1 MKRVRLAG
9 AAAVAPVL
17 AAGFAAPAALAAP
30 SHPSHDRSA
39 SAHGKSVRLPAA
51 QQHAAPAAAFCSYH
65 VDHRATMDLGASG
78 YAEIS
83 YNGGLLCSTSVH
95 LLGTHRNLEMR
106 TRVYAGPGAK
116 NGIASNLQHGGV
128 RAGST
133 YFSHWF
139 SSLTGGK
146 VACVAVVNSKNRNSV
161 KYGPVCFNY

>member
-1 MKRVRLAG
+1 VKKMRLVG
-9 AAAVAPVL
+9 AAAVAPAL

-30 SHPSHDRSA
+30 SHPSHDRGSSA
-39 SAHGKSVRLPAA
+39 TGKRVRLLTA
-51 QQHAAPAAAFCSYH
+51 QHHATAAAAYCSYD

-139 SSLTGGK
+139 SSLPGGK
-146 VACVAVVNSKNRNSV
+146 VACVAVVASTNRNDV